1 MEQKNVKIFYKPVD
15 GGELKELECVAKSDG
30 FKIEPLEESI
40 DVKYDSTP
48 VTEGFS
54 LSFDMTLNETLT
66 KNLRKLFK
74 MRIPRKK
81 KKRFKKAVARYH
93 GCKIRDIKVSK
104 YWGDYIAKQYGAR
117 I

>member
-1 MEQKNVKIFYKPVD
+1 M
-15 GGELKELECVAKSDG
+15 KE
-30 FKIEPLEESI
+30 PI
-40 DVKYDSTP
+40 DVKYDPTP

-81 KKRFKKAVARYH
+81 KKRLKSNLCKRGWDIKKLKFGYKRLN
-93 GCKIRDIKVSK
+93 RDIYENNK
-104 YWGDYIAKQYGAR
+104 R
-117 I
+117 L

>member
-1 MEQKNVKIFYKPVD
+1 MEENNVKIFWKPID
-15 GGELKELECVAKSDG
+15 GEEFKELEHIGKVEG
-30 FKIEPLEESI
+30 FDFEPLEEPI
-40 DVKYDSTP
+40 DVKYDPTP